1 MAFDLDIDLLF
12 LMLEKKKDM
21 VKMFTKKIKWRNS
34 EPLCMMLDIKVNIAK
49 YICNFEYEDLK
60 LFIDKW
66 QRVN

>member
-1 MAFDLDIDLLF
+1 MAFNLDIDLLF
-12 LMLEKKKDM
+12 LMIEKKKDM
-21 VKMFTKKIKWRNS
+21 VKMFKKKIIWRNS
-34 EPLCMMLDIKVNIAK
+34 EPPCVMLDIKVNITK